1 VDLVELDPDDPRFVN
16 DALPVLCE
24 LRPDLS
30 AAAAT
35 AIYDEGY
42 PQGLRF
48 SAVYVDGACRAV
60 AGWRL
65 VANTS
70 ATRKLYVDDLVT
82 TETWRSRGI
91 GAFLLAALTEKAA
104 GAGCTVI
111 DLDSGRQ
118 RTAAHRFYQDRGMTQ
133 TAFHFTRRLD

>member
-1 VDLVELDPDDPRFVN
+1 VDLVELDPGDPRFVH
-16 DALPVLCE
+16 DALPVLRE
-24 LRPDLS
+24 LRPALTE
-30 AAAAT
+30 ATAT

-48 SAVYVDGACRAV
+48 SAVYVDGGCRAV
-60 AGWRL
+60 AGWRI

-82 TETWRSRGI
+82 TDTWRSRGV
-91 GAFLLAALTEKAA
+91 GAFLLTALAEKATR
-104 GAGCTVI
+104 AGCRVI

-118 RTAAHRFYQDRGMTQ
+118 RTAAHRFYEDQGMTK
-133 TAFHFTRRLD
+133 TAFHFARRLN